1 MMRQENEANFAL
13 LAPQGKQSQVCRK
26 KPSFLDNYHTHTD
39 FTVFVHKSP
48 PDFKTSIDHMHVLL
62 SFMLLHRYT
71 NTISALSI
79 HEKTFFN
86 KTCD

>member
-1 MMRQENEANFAL
+1 MRQENEANFAL
-13 LAPQGKQSQVCRK
+13 LDPQGKQSQDCRK
-26 KPSFLDNYHTHTD
+26 KVLFRQLPHTLI

-79 HEKTFFN
+79 HGKTFFN